1 MEKSISFT
9 ELLLL
14 TCYLGAFILVIGAF
28 IFTLLIYRNRQSK
41 ETSII
46 KIIFF
51 TFIQIFLSII
61 LSTIIWMFWSFN
73 IDVMFG
79 IILMP
84 SLIAEIITIS
94 LFYLLKRWIIKLLV
108 K

>member
-1 MEKSISFT
+1 MENSISFT

-28 IFTLLIYRNRQSK
+28 IFSFLIYRYKQSK
-41 ETSII
+41 EISII

-84 SLIAEIITIS
+84 SLIAEIITMS